1 MSYEKILFYLVA
13 ALLVFSATMVI
24 VRRNPVH
31 SALFLVFAFFNCAIL
46 WMLMEAE
53 FLAITLV
60 LVYVGAVMVLF
71 LFVVMMLDID
81 LAAMRAGFVR
91 YLTLGGLIAGFMLVE
106 LVLVVGPDRF
116 GLRLFPK
123 PMPMDAD
130 YSNTQAIGEQL
141 YTLYVYPFET
151 AAVILL
157 VGIIAAIGLTLRRR
171 PEKKTQNISNQLQV
185 QRADRVRLVSMETE
199 AGPDS
204 PSSQPRLTDV

>member
-171 PEKKTQNISNQLQV
+171 PEKKTQNISSQLQV